1 MRHKLTDLDTAL
13 DFAHANRRSNKF
25 CAAMVRAF
33 DVYGDLTPNQIA
45 ALLRI
50 RSQRRL

>member
-1 MRHKLTDLDTAL
+1 MAYRHTDLDTAL
-13 DFAHANRRSNKF
+13 DFANLYRRSNKF

-33 DVYGDLTPNQIA
+33 EINGNLTPNQIA

-50 RSQRRL
+50 RAQRGL